1 MAPPIKAEKKFM
13 EAYRSY
19 YENQKAIGCSE
30 TSLKNIDSAIRMF
43 TLFMLEER
51 DNWDHDA
58 SFTDIQAW
66 RDSLISAGK
75 KPSTIKQYL
84 VLLHGFYEYAS
95 SEQLGDHRFYEKN
108 PVAKFLLPD
117 TRREGRRPYDQILTD
132 EQAMLLWRN
141 NVPVSHRNKKA
152 WARNYAIVIL
162 ILSTELRNS
171 EILGLTLED
180 LDWENEELVVEHG
193 KGNKFRTVDFP
204 LIAQTAVRM
213 YLKSGIRP
221 SYAKDTDPLF
231 GTCAEKEKNSL
242 NFHAETWHAGSRQWL
257 TEVVRK
263 HVLNVTGVDNVR
275 SHDLRHV
282 GARLDLNS
290 GMPLEE
296 LQAKLGHESMSTTQI
311 YSGKLTSRKKRRQ
324 TLLVQEEKQRQAD
337 RNIRYLEK
345 QGDDF
350 FARLR
355 PEIKSRTSRPETA

>member
-1 MAPPIKAEKKFM
+1 MAPPIKAEQKFM
-13 EAYRSY
+13 AAYRSY

-30 TSLKNIDSAIRMF
+30 ASLKNIDSALRMF
-43 TLFMLEER
+43 TVFMLEER
-51 DNWDHDA
+51 ENWNHDA

-66 RDSLISAGK
+66 RDSLLATGR
-75 KPSTIKQYL
+75 KPSTVKQYL

-95 SEQLGDHRFYEKN
+95 SEQLGENRFYEKN

-117 TRREGRRPYDQILTD
+117 TRREEKRPYDQILTD
-132 EQAMLLWRN
+132 EQATLLWRN
-141 NVPVSHRNKKA
+141 NIPISYMSKNV
-152 WARNYAIVIL
+152 WERNYAIVIL
-162 ILSTELRNS
+162 ILATELRNC
-171 EILGLTLED
+171 ELLALTPED
-180 LDWENEELVVEHG
+180 LDWENEELAVEHG

-213 YLKSGIRP
+213 YLNSGIRP

-231 GTCAEKEKNSL
+231 GTCAEKKKNSL
-242 NFHAETWHAGSRQWL
+242 NFYTETWHAGSRQWL

-263 HVLNVTGVDNVR
+263 HVLCVTGVDNVR

-296 LQAKLGHESMSTTQI
+296 LQAKLGHEDMSTTQI
-311 YSGKLTSRKKRRQ
+311 YSGKLTTRKKRRQ
-324 TLLVQEEKQRQAD
+324 TLLVQEEKERQAH
-337 RNIRYLEK
+337 RNIKMLSK

-350 FARLR
+350 FAKLR
-355 PEIKSRTSRPETA
+355 PEIKPQILRTETA